1 MDESIEK
8 DDRTLH
14 AVHRHR
20 AYISP
25 SYSVRSSHPSA
36 AHRMEGTRKGQAM
49 EKIEYCIGFGGVVV
63 MGAGVLIWD
72 SAPIRGTI
80 LCLISMVIIR
90 RYAIRG
96 GAWML

>member
-25 SYSVRSSHPSA
+25 SYSVRSLHPSA

-49 EKIEYCIGFGGVVV
+49 DKYELGLGFGAAV
-63 MGAGVLIWD
+63 MGAGMLIWD
-72 SAPIRGTI
+72 SAPIRGTV

-96 GAWML
+96 GYWMW

>member
-49 EKIEYCIGFGGVVV
+49 EKEELGLGIGAVY
-63 MGAGVLIWD
+63 MMAGMLIWD
-72 SAPIRGTI
+72 SAPVRGTGW
-80 LCLISMVIIR
+80 CLIGMGIVAWN
-90 RYAIRG
+90 AIRG
-96 GAWML
+96 GFWMW